1 MVTFHLL
8 FDILRLLEILG
19 EVEICDPIMYK
30 ICIKHISTYID
41 ANLRCG
47 VTSKYPITGICQND
61 LIMHPYNGNIH

>member
-8 FDILRLLEILG
+8 FDILRLLEILS

-30 ICIKHISTYID
+30 ICIKHISKYID

-47 VTSKYPITGICQND
+47 VTPSGINTFILGEIIPILN
-61 LIMHPYNGNIH
+61 